1 MPFLPARLLVS
12 MATLGTANLAFANE
26 QPELEL
32 APIYTDHMVLQ
43 RDRPTPVT
51 GIANPGAEVSV
62 ELAGQ
67 VAVITHADAAG
78 HWSVALPARSATAGL
93 RLTASSG
100 SETVSLADVEV
111 GDVFLCSAQ
120 SNMEFPLRLA
130 TDADNAIAGSARDGL
145 RLFKVPRQA
154 STVPLAR
161 FARETQ

>member
-32 APIYTDHMVLQ
+32 APIYTDHMFLQ

-78 HWSVALPARSATAGL
+78 PLVRC
-93 RLTASSG
+93 
-100 SETVSLADVEV
+100 LACKV
-111 GDVFLCSAQ
+111 C
-120 SNMEFPLRLA
+120 
-130 TDADNAIAGSARDGL
+130 DG
-145 RLFKVPRQA
+145 RTSFDGKF
-154 STVPLAR
+154 R
-161 FARETQ
+161 FRNSQPCRRRGG